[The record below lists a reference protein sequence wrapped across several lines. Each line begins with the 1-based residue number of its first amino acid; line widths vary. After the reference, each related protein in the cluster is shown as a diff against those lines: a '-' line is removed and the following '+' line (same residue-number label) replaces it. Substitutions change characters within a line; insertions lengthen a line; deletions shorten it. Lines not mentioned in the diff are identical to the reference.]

1 MISNQQSV
9 DLYRDLVEHSRDLL
23 CTHDLSGNLLSVN
36 PLPAQLLGYEIDEM
50 VSRPMKDFLAPEF
63 RDRFER
69 YLAEIRE
76 NGSAQG
82 SLVLITRTGE
92 RRIWEYHNTLRIE
105 SGSDPVVRGMA
116 HDVTERRHAEAAL
129 KRSEQRF
136 RRVLQNSPVLVSNQD
151 NELRYTWLYGPS
163 LGLSEEEWLGR
174 TDEEIL
180 GSAEGARLSELKT
193 SVLRT
198 RTPGRTE
205 VILTLNDKKH
215 HFDLRVEPL
224 LGPQARMNGVA
235 SVAVD
240 ITDLKAA
247 QMDRERLLA
256 ELQASL
262 AEKEYLATHDA
273 LSGLPNRRLLADRFQ
288 QALNRADRQ
297 RSKLAVLAIDLDGFK
312 AVNDRFGHSAGDV
325 VLKSTAERLATRV
338 RASDTVSRTGGDEFT
353 VVAEVAERSGADNLA
368 AALRRALTQPISQGA
383 HEIMIDASIGVAIYP
398 DDGNT
403 MDQLM
408 AAADRMMYLRKGTAE
423 R

>member
-1 MISNQQSV
+1 MIPQRQPV

-36 PLPAQLLGYEIDEM
+36 PLPARLLGYEIDEM
-50 VSRPMKDFLAPEF
+50 VRRPMQEFLAPEF
-63 RDRFER
+63 RDRFEQ

-82 SLVLITRTGE
+82 SLVLITRSGE
-92 RRIWEYHNTLRIE
+92 RRIWEYQNTLRIE
-105 SGSDPVVRGMA
+105 SGSEPVVRGMA

-129 KRSEQRF
+129 KKSEQRF
-136 RRVLQNSPVLVSNQD
+136 RTALQNSPVLVSNQD
-151 NELRYTWLYGPS
+151 NKLRYTWLYGPC
-163 LGLSEEEWLGR
+163 LGLDEEEWLGR

-180 GSAEGARLSELKT
+180 GAQEGGLLVELKT

-198 RTPGRTE
+198 GTPERLE
-205 VILTLNDKKH
+205 VALTLNSKKH

-224 LGPQARMNGVA
+224 LGPQAGMIGVA

-273 LSGLPNRRLLADRFQ
+273 LTGLPNRRLLADRFQ

-312 AVNDRFGHSAGDV
+312 AVNDRFGHSVGDV
-325 VLKSTAERLATRV
+325 VLKTTADRLATRV
-338 RASDTVSRTGGDEFT
+338 RASDTVSRTGGDEFF
-353 VVAEVAERSGADNLA
+353 VLAEVADRSGADNLTK
-368 AALRRALTQPISQGA
+368 ALRMILTQPVSQA
-383 HEIMIDASIGVAIYP
+383 AVPIMIGASIGVAIYP
-398 DDGNT
+398 DDGGT

-408 AAADRMMYLRKGTAE
+408 AAADRMMYLRKGSE